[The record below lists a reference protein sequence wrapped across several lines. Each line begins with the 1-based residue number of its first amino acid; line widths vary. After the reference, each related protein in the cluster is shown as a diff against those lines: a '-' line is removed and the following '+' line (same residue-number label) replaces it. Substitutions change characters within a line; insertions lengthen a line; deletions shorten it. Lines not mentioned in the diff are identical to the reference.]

1 MSTEVL
7 PDIALI
13 GLGNMGSPMAARLIG
28 AGYRVTGFDLDP
40 AARDR
45 LTANGGTGVAT
56 AVEAARAASV
66 VILML
71 PNSTVVEAVVRDL
84 LDAAALLHSRPEVSS
99 ST

>member
-56 AVEAARAASV
+56 AVEAARAAGLRGV
-66 VILML
+66 LVRTPQDVADALH
-71 PNSTVVEAVVRDL
+71 EAG
-84 LDAAALLHSRPEVSS
+84 AI
-99 ST
+99 

>member
-45 LTANGGTGVAT
+45 LTANGGTGVVT
-56 AVEAARAASV
+56 AVEHLSRRRGARSGGAQNDGAG
-66 VILML
+66 
-71 PNSTVVEAVVRDL
+71 A
-84 LDAAALLHSRPEVSS
+84 RP
-99 ST
+99 